1 MASSER
7 TPSDVDRI
15 AEGWVDTLVELNPAV
30 GTYIGRP
37 TADHRLADYSPAG
50 HERSIDAIRTTVQ
63 ALRSAEPADDIDRI
77 TVVRIAS
84 MLRSCPSGE

>member
-30 GTYIGRP
+30 GKRYRDIVLGNGGQK
-37 TADHRLADYSPAG
+37 PAP
-50 HERSIDAIRTTVQ
+50 ELVREFLQRDSNSKAFFEE
-63 ALRSAEPADDIDRI
+63 LRK
-77 TVVRIAS
+77 
-84 MLRSCPSGE
+84 